1 MNSFGLTSADSEGAT
16 LHTTHAQFHAYK
28 MAAYQPKN
36 NIFFLILVLSIHMN
50 LCYREEVKK
59 KKSLLW
65 FFCNLNILVYAWL
78 DCSEFHS
85 NRSKEWFKI
94 SHAVYQAYFTIS
106 VSTLVQRANSERTC
120 KCSNNKWNS
129 FCLLLR

>member
-1 MNSFGLTSADSEGAT
+1 MNSFGLVNFKTSADSEGAT

-59 KKSLLW
+59 
-65 FFCNLNILVYAWL
+65 NISSMIFLQFKYFGIRLVRL
-78 DCSEFHS
+78 F
-85 NRSKEWFKI
+85 
-94 SHAVYQAYFTIS
+94 
-106 VSTLVQRANSERTC
+106 
-120 KCSNNKWNS
+120 
-129 FCLLLR
+129 